1 MTNFII
7 YDTDKAVLIWG
18 RREDGMGLVS
28 ILDAVTGKP
37 SVTSSSTTDLKDTKT
52 GDIYTVKTSDIKKSS
67 GDSKGK

>member
-1 MTNFII
+1 LTNFII